1 MENAELNQAANYLEN
16 NTENIEAN
24 ADVNVNVES
33 NLNMNAETTNVEF
46 AQNEIPQTQ
55 TQTQV

>member
-1 MENAELNQAANYLEN
+1 MENAELNQATNYLEK

-33 NLNMNAETTNVEF
+33 NLNINAETTNVEL
-46 AQNEIPQTQ
+46 AQNEIPQI
-55 TQTQV
+55 